1 MKLWSLRDLQN
12 HKAFLIKLL
21 KHLHLIFSELFLY
34 FFTNDDIFMILKSY
48 PRSYPSQDFLRFE
61 LTVYLYVATQG
72 DYFVNPGFR
81 SQHHATEEKEPL
93 MYYRSLKC
101 LEEQRSS
108 LRPWLQILQMY
119 CLLHVKQKRIF
130 GESHQVH

>member
-21 KHLHLIFSELFLY
+21 EHLYLIFLN
-34 FFTNDDIFMILKSY
+34 FFIFVQNDDIFMILKSY

-93 MYYRSLKC
+93 MYYRSLRY
-101 LEEQRSS
+101 LEERRSS
-108 LRPWLQILQMY
+108 LHPWLQILQMY
-119 CLLHVKQKRIF
+119 YLLHAKQKRIF
-130 GESHQVH
+130 EESHQVH